1 MTELNIALAAVG
13 GLLLVMGL
21 LTSVI
26 SRVSFLSEPFLALL
40 AGVLIG
46 PAAFG
51 LLDLTSVGNQE
62 AILRQAA
69 LLTLGVALM
78 GTALRL
84 PAGFSRSNLRSLAVL
99 LGLLMPLMWLS
110 SSLLVYLILGLPF
123 LVAMLIGAVVTPTD
137 PVLAGTVVTGDVA
150 EEHLPEHLRNTIS
163 AESGY
168 NDGLTYPFVLLPIL
182 ALTLPPGEA
191 VSHLLI
197 QTVLLEVGA
206 AVVLGVLAG
215 YGVGKALKWAQAKET
230 TEYTSLLTVSL
241 ALSLTVLGGL
251 ELLGLNS
258 VLAVFV
264 AGVALQAVAH
274 GDATDPKGR
283 MQEAVTRFFD
293 LPIFV
298 LLGMALPWE
307 GWLELG
313 WAGPVLIV
321 AVLLLRRLP
330 VVLALR
336 PLLGQVGRRWDALFL
351 GWFGPIG
358 AAALFYAVLSLEEG
372 GVEEVWVVG
381 SLIICASLLAHGVTA
396 APFTRLYGRHAEK
409 K

>member
-1 MTELNIALAAVG
+1 MVL
-13 GLLLVMGL
+13 GL
-21 LTSVI
+21 LTGVI
-26 SRVSFLSEPFLALL
+26 NHVSFLSEPILALL
-40 AGVLIG
+40 AGVLLG

-51 LLDLTSVGNQE
+51 LLDLANLGTQE

-69 LLTLGVALM
+69 LLTLGIALM

-84 PAGFSRSNLRSLAVL
+84 PAGFSRSNWRSLAVL
-99 LGLLMPLMWLS
+99 LGLVMPLMWLS
-110 SSLLVYLILGLPF
+110 SGLLVYVILGLPF
-123 LVAMLIGAVVTPTD
+123 LVAILIGAVVTPTD

-191 VSHLLI
+191 LSRFVI
-197 QTVLLEVGA
+197 KTVILEVGL
-206 AVVLGVLAG
+206 AVLVGLVAG
-215 YGVGKALKWAQAKET
+215 YGVGKALEWAQAEET
-230 TEYTSLLTVSL
+230 TEYTSLLTISL
-241 ALSLTVLGGL
+241 ALTLSVLGVL

-274 GDATDPKGR
+274 SEATDPKGR

-298 LLGMALPWE
+298 LLGLAVPWE
-307 GWLELG
+307 GWLGLG
-313 WAGPVLIV
+313 WSGLVLVV
-321 AVLLLRRLP
+321 AVLLVRRLP

-336 PLLGQVGRRWDALFL
+336 PLLGPVGGRWDALFL

-358 AAALFYAVLSLEEG
+358 AAALFYATLSLEEVG
-372 GVEEVWVVG
+372 AEEVWVVG
-381 SLIICASLLAHGVTA
+381 SLIICSSLLTHGVTA

-409 K
+409 EE